1 MFIMKS
7 IRNAGGK
14 WLMNGE
20 IDHLGQ
26 GNTRVVENLKRDVLA
41 LTDHGERQV
50 GSAGHRA
57 ARDYLIARMR
67 GLDISP
73 YKGRS
78 FKLPYG
84 SSGREFVNLIGR
96 IQGGAIDRKPLL
108 LGAHYDTC
116 GPYPGADDNAS
127 AMAIVLAVV
136 EKLTS
141 VSLDR
146 DLIIAFFDAE
156 EPPFFLTD
164 AMGSIYF
171 FSSQRTEEIACALIL
186 DLVGHDVPIPGF
198 EDLLFI
204 TGMESHSALENVIK
218 STPENNRVRIVPALN
233 SYVGDMSDHHIF
245 RVNEVP
251 YLFLSCGRW
260 EHYHMPTDTPEKLNY
275 KKMGAIADY
284 LVNLVVGCGGAGF
297 SQGLTNYDS
306 TPTEL
311 HYMNTVFADLLQK
324 YGIGELQSREDIDR
338 VVRIMKATFGL

>member
-1 MFIMKS
+1 
-7 IRNAGGK
+7 
-14 WLMNGE
+14 MNGE

-136 EKLTS
+136 EKLRS
-141 VSLDR
+141 VSLAR

-156 EPPFFLTD
+156 EPPYFMTD

-171 FSSQRTEEIACALIL
+171 FSSQRTEEIACAVIL

-245 RVNEVP
+245 RVNDVP

-275 KKMGAIADY
+275 KKMGAIVDY
-284 LVNLVVGCGGAGF
+284 LLKLVVSCDGAEF
-297 SQGLTNYDS
+297 SQGFSSYDS

-311 HYMNTVFADLLQK
+311 HYMNTVFAELFQN

>member
-1 MFIMKS
+1 MD
-7 IRNAGGK
+7 R
-14 WLMNGE
+14 
-20 IDHLGQ
+20 
-26 GNTRVVENLKRDVLA
+26 LKNDVLR
-41 LTDHGERQV
+41 LTSHGERQV
-50 GSAGHRA
+50 GSEGHRA
-57 ARDYLIARMR
+57 AREYLIDRMTE
-67 GLDISP
+67 LDMRP
-73 YKGRS
+73 YRDDS
-78 FKLPYG
+78 YKLPYG
-84 SSGREFVNLIGR
+84 GSGTEFVNLIGR
-96 IQGGAIDRKPLL
+96 IQGSSRDRDPIL

-116 GPYPGADDNAS
+116 GPIPGADDNAS

-136 EKLTS
+136 EKLRS

-156 EPPFFLTD
+156 EPPYFMTD

-171 FSSQRTEEIACALIL
+171 FSKQRTEEFGCALIL

-218 STPENNRVRIVPALN
+218 STGENNRVRIVPALN

-245 RVNEVP
+245 RVNDVP

-275 KKMGAIADY
+275 EKMGAIADY
-284 LVNLVVGCGGAGF
+284 LVNLVQSCASAQFLESSPG
-297 SQGLTNYDS
+297 YDP

-311 HYMNTVFADLLQK
+311 EYMNSVFSDLFLQF
-324 YGIGELQSREDIDR
+324 GIPGLKSREDIDR
-338 VVRIMKATFGL
+338 VVRMMTGTFGL

>member
-1 MFIMKS
+1 
-7 IRNAGGK
+7 
-14 WLMNGE
+14 
-20 IDHLGQ
+20 
-26 GNTRVVENLKRDVLA
+26 
-41 LTDHGERQV
+41 
-50 GSAGHRA
+50 
-57 ARDYLIARMR
+57 MR
-67 GLDISP
+67 GLGISP

-96 IQGGAIDRKPLL
+96 IQGDAIDRKPLL
-108 LGAHYDTC
+108 LGAHYDTF

-171 FSSQRTEEIACALIL
+171 FGSQRTEEIACAVIL
-186 DLVGHDVPIPGF
+186 DLMGHDVPIPGF

-218 STPENNRVRIVPALN
+218 STPENDRIRIVPTLN

-245 RVNEVP
+245 RVNDVP

-275 KKMGAIADY
+275 EKMAAISEY
-284 LVNLVVGCGGAGF
+284 LA
-297 SQGLTNYDS
+297 SLTSRCDSARFLESTSGYDP

-311 HYMNTVFADLLQK
+311 RYINSVFSDLLLQFGLPELK
-324 YGIGELQSREDIDR
+324 SRGDIDQVVRMMRATYGI
-338 VVRIMKATFGL
+338 